1 MNKTYVEMADPSRFA
16 RTAAALPD
24 EYMVEC
30 FKPWVNEGGSN
41 VILHLGMGFQGK
53 TYYICLSDRT
63 RS

>member
-1 MNKTYVEMADPSRFA
+1 MNKTYVEMADPSKFA
-16 RTAAALPD
+16 RIAAALPG

-30 FKPWVNEGGSN
+30 FKPWVDEGDN
-41 VILHLGMGFQGK
+41 VILHPGMGFQGK